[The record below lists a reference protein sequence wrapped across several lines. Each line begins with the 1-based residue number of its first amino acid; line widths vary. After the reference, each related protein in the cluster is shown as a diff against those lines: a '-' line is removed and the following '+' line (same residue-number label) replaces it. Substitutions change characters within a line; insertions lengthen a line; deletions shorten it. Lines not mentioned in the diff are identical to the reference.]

1 MNEIELNDE
10 RATSKLY
17 ISSESNWTLFDKIAD
32 ALETELRGTWVE
44 KADGFDQ
51 RYWDLKIEEEV
62 LTLHLDHYLGILAY
76 SNSKSLL
83 SLARSVIESSIL

>member
-32 ALETELRGTWVE
+32 ALETELRATWVE